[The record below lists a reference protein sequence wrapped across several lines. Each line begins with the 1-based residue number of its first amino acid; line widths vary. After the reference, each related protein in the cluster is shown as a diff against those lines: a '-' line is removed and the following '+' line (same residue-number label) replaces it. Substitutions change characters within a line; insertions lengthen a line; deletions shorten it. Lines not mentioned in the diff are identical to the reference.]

1 MPVASGSTQFRH
13 LFTPFQIGSV
23 EVRNRLMITSHWNKM
38 AEVDQKGNNE
48 WYMYG
53 ERAMH
58 YWTERSKGGWGL
70 IIAGQAVVHD
80 SCGTGRPSAFL
91 EESIPRYRPIA
102 ESIHKH
108 GAKVFV
114 QINHLGRHRSS
125 DSNDWQE
132 VWGPSSMPVMDSFG
146 KGQLCKAMEKE
157 DIAAVVRGFA
167 VTASNL
173 HQAGFDGVEV
183 HAAHDYLLDQ
193 FMTPLVNKRTDEY
206 GGSLENRMRLLLE
219 VIAAIRQKVGRKFVV
234 GVRLDGIWPVP
245 GGHTTEE
252 MAEVARRLEQT
263 GQVDFINVTAWPIDL
278 AIAPAGTP
286 LGQLVGYAQNI
297 REALDRVSVFAI
309 GRIIDPVQA
318 EKIVAQ
324 GYADMVA
331 MTRASIADPELPNKA
346 REGRLVEIRHCTGSG
361 QGCLGGTGGPISCTQ
376 NATAGREQS
385 WGIGTLKPALVKR
398 RVLVAGGGPAGMEAA
413 IMAAQRGHH
422 VTLAEKSD
430 SLGGQVRLFIKVP
443 RREEFGAVIDWRLK
457 QLALHGVEVKL
468 NTEVTPALVAQLAP
482 DEVIVATGSV
492 ARKQRWYSLM
502 PSLEQIP
509 GGDLPHVFS
518 THAAMQGAADGRRNV
533 LVVDDCGY
541 YQSSDPL
548 EYFLAQGAQV
558 HAVSAAPVFA
568 AAMVSVERPSFM
580 KSLRGKPVTHHPQ
593 TMVSRI
599 TPAAVEMTSLVTGK
613 QYSVEGVDAVIFGST
628 GVPDDALYL
637 ALKANRVSV
646 RRIGD
651 CVSPRGVEHAVH
663 DGHAAGRAV

>member
-1 MPVASGSTQFRH
+1 MPAISTQFRH

-38 AEVDQKGNNE
+38 AEVDPHAYNE

-70 IIAGQAVVHD
+70 IIAGQAVVHE

-102 ESIHKH
+102 ASIHKH

-146 KGQLCKAMEKE
+146 KGQLCKAMEKD
-157 DIAAVVRGFA
+157 DIAEVVRGFA

-173 HQAGFDGVEV
+173 QQAGFDGVEV

-193 FMTPLVNKRTDEY
+193 FLTPLVNKRTDEY
-206 GGSLENRMRLLLE
+206 GGSLENRMRLLQE
-219 VIAAIRQKVGRKFVV
+219 VIAAIRQKVGRQFVV

-245 GGHTTEE
+245 GGHTSEE
-252 MAEVARRLEQT
+252 MVEVARRLEQT

-286 LGQLVGYAQNI
+286 LGQLVSYAQSI
-297 REALDRVSVFAI
+297 RESLDRVAVFAI
-309 GRIIDPVQA
+309 GRVIDPAQA
-318 EKIVAQ
+318 EKIVSQ

-346 REGRLVEIRHCTGSG
+346 REGRLAEIRQCTGSG

-376 NATAGREQS
+376 NATAGREEA
-385 WGIGTLKPALVKR
+385 WGIGTLKPAPVKR
-398 RVLVAGGGPAGMEAA
+398 RVLVVGGGPAGMEAA
-413 IMAAQRGHH
+413 IVAAQRGHQ

-430 SLGGQVRLFIKVP
+430 SLGGQVRMFLKVP
-443 RREEFGAVIDWRLK
+443 RREEFGAVIEWRHK

-468 NTEVTPALVAQLAP
+468 NTEATPEFVAGMAP
-482 DEVIVATGSV
+482 DEVILATGSV
-492 ARKQRWYSLM
+492 ARNQRWYSLL
-502 PSLEQIP
+502 SHLEQVP

-518 THAAMQGAADGRRNV
+518 THAAMQGAADGSRTV

-548 EYFLAQGAQV
+548 EYFLNQGAQV
-558 HAVSAAPVFA
+558 YAVSAAPVFA
-568 AAMVSVERPSFM
+568 AAMVSVERSSFV
-580 KSLRGKPVTHHPQ
+580 KSLRGKPVTFHPQ
-593 TMVSRI
+593 TMINRI
-599 TPAAVEMTSLVTGK
+599 TPEAVEMTALISGK
-613 QYSVEGVDAVIFGST
+613 QFTIENVDAVIFGST
-628 GVPDDALYL
+628 GVPDDALYF
-637 ALKANRVSV
+637 ALKAGKTPV

-651 CVSPRGVEHAVH
+651 CLSPRGVEHAVH